1 MRRSD
6 AVAIVAVLVTAVV
19 GLAGISAGWLSA
31 REERSSQRA
40 LARDDRVFDRRAA
53 AYLDAIGF
61 LERQND
67 AYVRTAST
75 PRPVPF
81 LSAPDLLLKE
91 RLITFGSTNVNREFQ
106 RAEGYAR
113 VTLDES
119 GMRIETASYS
129 LSGKGALRIRTS
141 SWTYRISRE
150 RSLASRGLFILISL
164 VDQSVCLSFLSW
176 DRCAG
181 RRAERLGDLKKA
193 NEESGQRVESGR
205 SRVGTSASG
214 GIGLGRD

>member
-1 MRRSD
+1 M
-6 AVAIVAVLVTAVV
+6 AIVAVLVTAVV

-113 VTLDES
+113 VTLVRNEN
-119 GMRIETASYS
+119 RN
-129 LSGKGALRIRTS
+129 GKLFIV
-141 SWTYRISRE
+141 RE
-150 RSLASRGLFILISL
+150 RGPPDPYFELDLQNFQRAIARFERTVHSDLI
-164 VDQSVCLSFLSW
+164 
-176 DRCAG
+176 G
-181 RRAERLGDLKKA
+181 
-193 NEESGQRVESGR
+193 
-205 SRVGTSASG
+205 
-214 GIGLGRD
+214 